1 MFSCFILVRYYL
13 HMSDATKERLKSE
26 VDEFGDFYFLDID
39 EADLKQ
45 VRHIAESPAQSKT
58 FI

>member
-1 MFSCFILVRYYL
+1 
-13 HMSDATKERLKSE
+13 MSDATKESLKSE

-45 VRHIAESPAQSKT
+45 VRHIAESPGQSKT